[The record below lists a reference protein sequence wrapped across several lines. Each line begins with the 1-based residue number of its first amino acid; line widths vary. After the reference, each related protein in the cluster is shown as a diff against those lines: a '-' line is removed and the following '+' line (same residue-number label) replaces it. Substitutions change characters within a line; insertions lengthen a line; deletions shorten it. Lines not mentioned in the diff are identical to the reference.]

1 MKNIISVIFIILFI
15 LIIIKYNSNNLN
27 FLTNRVVTDTDEELS
42 YFSLEHLNNVPNN
55 FKCNENDAACI
66 FVYQHYNKECKDS
79 IPLWKKFQDLNHER
93 RIKGKKLKVYSI
105 DSSKNPN
112 LSLAGNVDGPRVSL
126 VGRYN
131 VTEYDG
137 RMNLENLEKFL
148 EKNL

>member
-27 FLTNRVVTDTDEELS
+27 FLSNPVVAEDEEDMG
-42 YFSLEHLNNVPNN
+42 YFTLEHLNNVPKN
-55 FKCNENDAACI
+55 FKCDENDAACI
-66 FVYQHYNKECKDS
+66 FVYQHYNQECKES

-126 VGRYN
+126 VERYN
-131 VTEYDG
+131 IKEYDG

>member
-27 FLTNRVVTDTDEELS
+27 FLSNPVVAEDEEEMG
-42 YFSLEHLNNVPNN
+42 YFTLEHLNNVPKN
-55 FKCNENDAACI
+55 FKCDENEAACI
-66 FVYQHYNKECKDS
+66 FVYQHYNQECKDS

-126 VGRYN
+126 VERYN
-131 VTEYDG
+131 VSEYDG
-137 RMNLENLEKFL
+137 RMNLKNLEKFL

>member
-27 FLTNRVVTDTDEELS
+27 FLTNRVVTETDEELS

>member
-27 FLTNRVVTDTDEELS
+27 FLSNPVVAEDEEDMG
-42 YFSLEHLNNVPNN
+42 YFTLEHLNNVPKN
-55 FKCNENDAACI
+55 FKCDENEAACI
-66 FVYQHYNKECKDS
+66 FVYQHYNQECKES

-131 VTEYDG
+131 VSEYDG

>member
-1 MKNIISVIFIILFI
+1 MKNIIFIIFIILFI

-27 FLTNRVVTDTDEELS
+27 FLTNRVVTETDEELS